1 MSNKIS
7 TTENRNAGKVKKGT
21 DIFKK
26 SWSLLCIG
34 LGCGK
39 KTGMTGLN
47 FTSTPADILA
57 LSPFLISEWI
67 SRMKRN
73 PQPNAIVDQPFKK

>member
-1 MSNKIS
+1 M
-7 TTENRNAGKVKKGT
+7 
-21 DIFKK
+21 
-26 SWSLLCIG
+26 W
-34 LGCGK
+34 K